1 MNTIAIERKV
11 DDLLACLDKDAQRL
25 QDSLSQLTEL
35 RELVIKRDD
44 AALGKLM
51 ETIQAGSDRYRTLES
66 ERQSIRT
73 DLASALECDIANI
86 TLSALEKTLSKAK
99 ADQIS
104 RMQARLKS
112 LVQDLRK
119 EYLSTV
125 LLLSEC
131 SRLNNMLL
139 KSIFGMGG
147 TGDVYYNANG
157 VTRRQTG
164 LTFVNLQL

>member
-1 MNTIAIERKV
+1 MNTIAIEEKV
-11 DDLLACLDKDAQRL
+11 DDLLACLDKDAQRV
-25 QDSLSQLTEL
+25 QESLSQLTEL
-35 RELVIKRDD
+35 RALVIKRDD
-44 AALGKLM
+44 VALGKLL
-51 ETIQAGSDRYRTLES
+51 ENIQAGSDHYRTQES
-66 ERQSIRT
+66 QRQSIRT
-73 DLASALECDIANI
+73 DLASVLGCGIEHI
-86 TLSALEKTLSKAK
+86 TLSAIEKSLSKAK
-99 ADQIS
+99 REQVS

-112 LVQDLRK
+112 LVQELRR

-139 KSIFGMGG
+139 KSIFDVGG

>member
-1 MNTIAIERKV
+1 MNTTAIEEKV
-11 DDLLACLDKDAQRL
+11 DDLLACLDKDVQRV
-25 QDSLSQLTEL
+25 QESLSQLTEL
-35 RELVIKRDD
+35 RTLVIKRDD
-44 AALGKLM
+44 VALGKLL
-51 ETIQAGSDRYRTLES
+51 ENIQAGSDRYRTQES
-66 ERQSIRT
+66 QRQAIRT
-73 DLASALECDIANI
+73 DLAAALGCNIEHI
-86 TLSALEKTLSKAK
+86 TLSALEKSLSKAK
-99 ADQIS
+99 AEQVS
-104 RMQARLKS
+104 RMQTRLKS
-112 LVQDLRK
+112 LVQELRR

-139 KSIFGMGG
+139 KSIFDVGG